1 MNNLLVMDTNNTI
14 KQEFN
19 TTWPIVPS
27 FLVKSVIHN
36 GDTYSPNQH
45 GIYDA
50 DTVRGLL
57 ADASDDENIQNPLSL
72 FQVVP
77 ESCKFDK
84 VSYIG
89 EINQAGD
96 DYFLNT
102 ILNGKKVV
110 RIDPSS
116 LYKNKTCCDKF
127 RECNGCE
134 NKCHEQDCRIAL
146 LYHEDL
152 KEIHYNDDF
161 ENYCNKLNRI
171 ICEYN
176 QGISEVYQLHCEQDE
191 ANKRLYVWYKC
202 PYSNF
207 IEYFFPIIHSGKVIA
222 VLMQGQRIPN
232 TLSKKE
238 IFKDVLK
245 DSTIDPRTREKL
257 HNSIMEISDNEFG
270 METMEK
276 SRFNAI
282 CKRICT
288 LEKRINKEVNFH
300 AKSYVSDNFHRIES
314 NFHQKIKDVIKK
326 CGKLSDS
333 EYKKIVNEVLREICN
348 VFNEKGFIHIYSTEA
363 KFEEA
368 NSRTDTFYLIGTSME
383 PTEIEKRK
391 LEKIKFKDLPSD
403 LEILAKMKN
412 EDFDPFLPHL
422 KLNFSNDEIFRIE
435 SLSVGNTKHLIWKSY
450 PNKKNIHE
458 KQFCEYSNFLKTFY
472 HTLWEAY
479 NLMRSERLRK
489 NLETSMRVSV
499 HEASQIIPIIIDTL
513 KKEYKLD
520 FKLLIKEDRLGEYG
534 ITRRENT
541 LYDTINRLYLLDNLY
556 KRSTLMFKELLPKAD
571 WTDLH
576 RLIYSIRSLCDEK
589 ARGDNMQKIVV
600 EGLDGFKFHLY
611 KIFTDY
617 QLVSHALFNLVDNA
631 IKYGYMGSRIKI
643 NLSLSTNDLQNEQ
656 KGYLNEIKAVQIA
669 VISYGAE
676 VNKDDEKHLYELFY
690 RSSVATKKDGM
701 GIGLFLVKK
710 ICASLGY
717 TIEFKSTRLSEYNLP
732 TYYYGAEYRKN
743 KSLKTVSPTI
753 LKETVNE
760 NIPEKDWHIEKSEFD
775 AAINQPTHKN
785 EFIITLNKINGN
797 LIKDNQL

>member
-110 RIDPSS
+110 RIDPNF
-116 LYKNKTCCDKF
+116 LYKNKTCCDRF

-146 LYHEDL
+146 LYHDNL
-152 KEIHYNDDF
+152 KEVHYNNDF
-161 ENYCNKLNRI
+161 KIYYNKLNRI

-176 QGISEVYQLHCEQDE
+176 QGISEEYQLHCEQDE

-257 HNSIMEISDNEFG
+257 RKSIMEISRYEFG
-270 METMEK
+270 METMNWT
-276 SRFNAI
+276 RLGAI
-282 CKRICT
+282 WKRIHI
-288 LEKRINKEVNFH
+288 LEKRIDKEIM
-300 AKSYVSDNFHRIES
+300 AYSKAYVSDNFHRIES
-314 NFHQKIKDVIKK
+314 DFHQKIKNTIKEE
-326 CGKLSDS
+326 GKLTDCG
-333 EYKKIVNEVLREICN
+333 YKEIVNEVLDEICN

-363 KFEEA
+363 KFEEV
-368 NSRTDTFYLIGTSME
+368 NSSTDTFYLIGTSYE
-383 PTEIEKRK
+383 LTRIRQKR
-391 LEKIKFKDLPSD
+391 LEKIEFHNLPSNLD
-403 LEILAKMKN
+403 KIKN
-412 EDFDPFLPHL
+412 EGLHPYLIRKF
-422 KLNFSNDEIFRIE
+422 NFSNNETFSVE
-435 SLSVGNTKHLIWKSY
+435 SLAIGNVKHLIWEYHPQKNSIY
-450 PNKKNIHE
+450 KKQIN
-458 KQFCEYSNFLKTFY
+458 EYSNFLKTFY
-472 HTLWEAY
+472 HMLWEPY
-479 NLMRSERLRK
+479 NLLRSEILRK
-489 NLETSMRVSV
+489 DLETSMRVSV
-499 HEASQIIPIIIDTL
+499 HETAQIIPIIIDTL

-520 FKLLIKEDRLGEYG
+520 FKFLIEEDRLDKYG

-576 RLIYSIRSLCDEK
+576 KLIYSVRSLCNEK

-617 QLVSHALFNLVDNA
+617 QLVSHTLFNLVDNA
-631 IKYGYMGSRIKI
+631 IKYGYMRSRINI

-669 VISYGAE
+669 VISYGEE
-676 VNKDDEKHLYELFY
+676 VTKEDEKHLYELFY
-690 RSSVATKKDGM
+690 RSPALSKKKDGM

-732 TYYYGAEYRKN
+732 AYHYGAEYRKN

-753 LKETVNE
+753 LKEAVNE

-775 AAINQPTHKN
+775 AAINLPTHKN

-797 LIKDNQL
+797 LIKENQL

>member
-1 MNNLLVMDTNNTI
+1 MYSNIIGKTNCEMLN
-14 KQEFN
+14 QHECN
-19 TTWPIVPS
+19 VNWPILPS
-27 FLVKSVIHN
+27 FLVKSVIKN
-36 GDTYSPNQH
+36 DDTYSPNVH

-77 ESCKFDK
+77 ETYKFDE

-96 DYFLNT
+96 DSFLNT
-102 ILNGKKVV
+102 ILKGKKVV
-110 RIDPSS
+110 RIDPNS

-127 RECNGCE
+127 RKCNGYE
-134 NKCHEQDCRIAL
+134 NKCHKQDCRIAL

-152 KEIHYNDDF
+152 KEVHYYNDF
-161 ENYCNKLNRI
+161 KIYYNKLNRI
-171 ICEYN
+171 IYEYN
-176 QGISEVYQLHCEQDE
+176 QRISEKYQLHCEQDE

-222 VLMQGQRIPN
+222 VLMQGQRIPK
-232 TLSKKE
+232 TLRKE
-238 IFKDVLK
+238 EFFKETLN
-245 DSTIDPRTREKL
+245 DSTIDLERRKDL
-257 HNSIMEISDNEFG
+257 YDSIMEIPDNEFG
-270 METMEK
+270 IEPMEE
-276 SRFNAI
+276 SRLNAI

-288 LEKRINKEVNFH
+288 LEERINKEVMIH
-300 AKSYVSDNFHRIES
+300 ARSYVSDNFHRIES
-314 NFHQKIKDVIKK
+314 DFHQKIKDVIKK
-326 CGKLSDS
+326 CGKLSDN
-333 EYKKIVNEVLREICN
+333 EYKKIVNEVLHEICN
-348 VFNEKGFIHIYSTEA
+348 VFNEDGFIHIYSTES

-383 PTEIEKRK
+383 LTEIEEMKP
-391 LEKIKFKDLPSD
+391 EKIEFNDLPSD
-403 LEILAKMKN
+403 LETLASMKN
-412 EDFDPFLPHL
+412 EDFYPYLSHC
-422 KLNFSNDEIFRIE
+422 KLNLSNNEIFRIE

-450 PNKKNIHE
+450 PNKKSIHE

-499 HEASQIIPIIIDTL
+499 HETSQIIPIIINTL

-520 FKLLIKEDRLGEYG
+520 SKLLIEEDRLGEHG

-541 LYDTINRLYLLDNLY
+541 LYDTINRLFLLDNLY
-556 KRSTLMFKELLPKAD
+556 KRSTLMFKELVPKAD

-576 RLIYSIRSLCDEK
+576 RLVYSIRSLCDEK
-589 ARGDNMQKIVV
+589 ARGNNMQKIVV
-600 EGLDGFKFHLY
+600 EGLDGFKFHQY

-631 IKYGYMGSRIKI
+631 IKYGYMGSRINI
-643 NLSLSTNDLQNEQ
+643 NVSLSTNDLQNEK
-656 KGYLNEIKAVQIA
+656 KGYLNEIKAVQIT

-676 VNKDDEKHLYELFY
+676 VNKEDEKHLYELFY
-690 RSSVATKKDGM
+690 RSSVATRKDGM

-717 TIEFKSTRLSEYNLP
+717 TIGFKSTLLSEYNLP
-732 TYYYGAEYRKN
+732 VYHYGAEYRKS
-743 KSLKTVSPTI
+743 KSLKTVSTII
-753 LKETVNE
+753 LKEIVNE
-760 NIPEKDWHIEKSEFD
+760 NLTEKDWYVEREEFD
-775 AAINQPTHKN
+775 AAINQPTYRN
-785 EFIITLNKINGN
+785 EFIITLNKINDN
-797 LIKDNQL
+797 LIKNN